1 MSPNAIRRVE
11 ADAPGLAPAR
21 VPGLAGT
28 WLNFW
33 FTPAPAEPLAV
44 VRMLTATLGLLLAWS
59 YAGDLQTWFGPQG
72 MIPVETA
79 RQWRPA
85 FGVSL
90 FDLAATSSAVTASF
104 ATLVVVF
111 ILLGVGFMTQ
121 AAAIV
126 AAVLWASLLH
136 RGPML
141 AGPADDCLAVLLWC
155 VALGPSGQ
163 VWSVDRLLA
172 DRLGHGPAQ
181 PTVRAC
187 LAVGLLQVH
196 AAAIAAAGLLSQLKG
211 DVWWDGT
218 AAWWLAG
225 RADSRLVD
233 LTAAFTGSEYLM
245 NLVTHAITGFEAVFA
260 AGLWFTATQTPLARA
275 GLVAW
280 PLIGLVAG
288 EPLWGFAMGIFC
300 VPLAGRGLFTAR
312 AA

>member
-1 MSPNAIRRVE
+1 VSVGSPGVAAAEHSLSSLGDTWLRFFI
-11 ADAPGLAPAR
+11 APA
-21 VPGLAGT
+21 A
-28 WLNFW
+28 
-33 FTPAPAEPLAV
+33 AEPLAA
-44 VRMLTATLGLLLAWS
+44 VRILTAVLGLLLAWS
-59 YAGDLQTWFGPQG
+59 YAGDLQRWFGPEG

-85 FGVSL
+85 FGLSL
-90 FDLAATSSAVTASF
+90 FDLATTSAAVTAVF
-104 ATLVVVF
+104 ATLVIAF
-111 ILLGVGFMTQ
+111 ILLAVGLMTQ
-121 AAAIV
+121 VAAVA

-163 VWSVDRLLA
+163 AWSVDRLLA
-172 DRLGHGPAQ
+172 DRWAKPPAL
-181 PTVRAC
+181 PTVRAR
-187 LAVGLLQVH
+187 LALALLQVH
-196 AAAIAAAGLLSQLKG
+196 AVAIAVAGLLSQLKG

-260 AGLWFTATQTPLARA
+260 VGLWFASTQVPLARA
-275 GLVAW
+275 GLLAW
-280 PLIGLVAG
+280 PLIGLLAG
-288 EPLWGFAMGIFC
+288 EPLWGFAMAIFC
-300 VPLAGRGLFTAR
+300 VPLAGRGVFTAR